1 MQQSR
6 FPVRGA
12 GLGLRRDHLDALE
25 QQVPACINFFEIAP
39 ENWIGTDRVSAHR
52 LRALSERFGFV
63 CHGSVHD
70 KNVTN

>member
-39 ENWIGTDRVSAHR
+39 EKARISFPNQLDMT
-52 LRALSERFGFV
+52 
-63 CHGSVHD
+63 
-70 KNVTN
+70 

>member
-39 ENWIGTDRVSAHR
+39 EKLDWNGSCQCATFACFERVVLR
-52 LRALSERFGFV
+52 LYATVYRYRWV
-63 CHGSVHD
+63 V
-70 KNVTN
+70 